1 LYNIVM
7 IFLMLERKTSIK
19 PLAPLVADFLV
30 WGALVPAITF
40 SAGLGLFEFW
50 HSNVE
55 EEGGPLLWDVLK
67 QIGGLE
73 LGGVVF
79 ACFVW

>member
-1 LYNIVM
+1 M
-7 IFLMLERKTSIK
+7 IFLMLQRKTSVM
-19 PLAPLVADFLV
+19 PLIPLIVDFLV

-50 HSNVE
+50 NNKVE
-55 EEGGPLLWDVLK
+55 EEGGPLLWHALK
-67 QIGGLE
+67 QIGELE
-73 LGGVVF
+73 LGAVIF

>member
-1 LYNIVM
+1 M
-7 IFLMLERKTSIK
+7 IFLVLQRKTSVK
-19 PLAPLVADFLV
+19 PLIPLVVDFLV
-30 WGALVPAITF
+30 WGALIPAITF

-55 EEGGPLLWDVLK
+55 EDGGPLLWHVLK

-73 LGGVVF
+73 LGGLVF

>member
-1 LYNIVM
+1 MN
-7 IFLMLERKTSIK
+7 FLTLQQKTPIK
-19 PLAPLVADFLV
+19 PLVPLVVDFLV
-30 WGALVPAITF
+30 WGALIPAITF

-50 HSNVE
+50 QTDVE
-55 EEGGPLLWDVLK
+55 AAGGPLLWHALK

-73 LGGVVF
+73 LGGVIF